1 MVLREGNRSFLEK
14 PKKDGG
20 HQTREQRLRKEV
32 RPYRWV
38 KVMERRGAHATEEK
52 QDEKTFERREDEDKE
67 ELG

>member
-1 MVLREGNRSFLEK
+1 MVLCEGSRSFLEK
-14 PKKDGG
+14 FKKDGG

-38 KVMERRGAHATEEK
+38 KVMERRGAHSTEEQ
-52 QDEKTFERREDEDKE
+52 QDKKTFEQRKGEDKE